1 MGWLPSEQ
9 VSHAF
14 VLPLSLQGYPE
25 PQEALPMPLCVL
37 SKIPLP
43 LSSPG
48 SQHWGQRHLPGD
60 LPWPSDVTSALL
72 TVLCIAQARVLG
84 SSVCRSPAG
93 QR

>member
-25 PQEALPMPLCVL
+25 PQEELPMPLCVL

-48 SQHWGQRHLPGD
+48 SQHCGASTISQVTFHGHLMSPVHC
-60 LPWPSDVTSALL
+60 SQSSA
-72 TVLCIAQARVLG
+72 
-84 SSVCRSPAG
+84 
-93 QR
+93 